1 MDVVSAISARLHD
14 VRGLIEGSRSCSPRN
29 SRSIDRRNNTEG
41 IIGCILADHA
51 GLCLGAKGDA
61 STDSAG
67 IIAAIADQVAKL
79 EPKSPAP
86 IISLQNENR
95 KCLIQRQGS
104 VVGAI
109 YKDVSV

>member
-1 MDVVSAISARLHD
+1 M
-14 VRGLIEGSRSCSPRN
+14 ERSLEKTLDD
-29 SRSIDRRNNTEG
+29 INNTEG
-41 IIGCILADHA
+41 IIGCILADHT
-51 GLCLGAKGDA
+51 GLCLGAKGNA

-79 EPKSPAP
+79 EPKLPAP

-95 KCLIQRQGS
+95 KCLIQRQGP

-109 YKDVSV
+109 YKDVSI